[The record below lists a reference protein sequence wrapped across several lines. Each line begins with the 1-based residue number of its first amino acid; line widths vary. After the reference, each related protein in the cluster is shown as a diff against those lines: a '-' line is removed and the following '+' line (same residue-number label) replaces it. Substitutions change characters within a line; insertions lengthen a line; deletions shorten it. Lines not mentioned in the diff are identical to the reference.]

1 MKTTNKIKAK
11 IISDTEVELDFGSSM
26 RVATADLGSAKY
38 LLALAEAGLID
49 VVGEQAIARKTT
61 DGDLQNGE
69 TCSVE
74 YRHGNALII
83 IVRNNQ
89 RFLYAGFSR

>member
-26 RVATADLGSAKY
+26 RVAAKDVGCAKY
-38 LLALAEAGLID
+38 LLALAEADLID

-61 DGDLQNGE
+61 DGHLQNGE
-69 TCSVE
+69 TCFVE